1 MAGFIIFLVVLSVVL
16 SIPAVQTF
24 LAKKLTHSVNEKF
37 GTRIFVDKV
46 DLSFLGTIS
55 LRGIY
60 IEDYQKDTLIF
71 VDKLNTS
78 LVSASN
84 LMRGRLE
91 FGSVKME
98 TFLFNMTH
106 YKGDSLNTLDTFTAK
121 LESGSAAASDKPFYM
136 EMKKVLLIDGH
147 YKFFDYNRDYPEN
160 ADLKKLN
167 AFIDQ
172 FVIEGPNVYADVQKL
187 QFNGFNGLEVERLTG
202 NFAYTTDQIRL
213 DNMQLT
219 TTRSNLKGQFA
230 LLYNRGDFS
239 DFNNKIRWDF
249 NIEEAAISLADI
261 NLFYDEFDEAQIAL
275 QTHVTGT
282 LNDFLLKDTKVSDN
296 VGLGLEGDVALKNIF
311 NDMPLYLEG
320 KISDLRASH
329 ASLTQLMPRVLG
341 NNLPELIAIFGHV
354 STFGYVEL
362 NGDQI
367 LLDVDVETQIGNG
380 KVNGQL
386 QQLSSLESV
395 RYEGNISTQNIELAE
410 LTQNANLGQ
419 LSGKFNIKG
428 NGFNAQSMNAFISGF
443 VEKIGFNGYDFSG
456 IKLLGNL
463 DKGVY
468 EGKLEVDDYNL
479 KANFEGRADLTK
491 TQKSLSFSAQVPYA
505 NLFETKLYTRDK
517 LSVFSGNVAA
527 DFNGSNIDD
536 FTGLI
541 RFTNTTYG
549 NIRDEYYF
557 DDFTIQS
564 SFTDK
569 LHTISI
575 NSKDIV
581 DGSITGV
588 YKVSELEAMFANAL
602 GSFYSNYTPKKV
614 EPGQY
619 ANFKFDVYNK
629 LLDAFFPGIVLGSGT
644 EIKGSVNAQNN
655 EMKFSLN
662 ADKILLYENEIEGFN
677 LQFDN
682 QNPLYNTYVEV
693 DKIHTSTYDFSEL
706 SLINIKARD
715 TLFFKA
721 NFSGGPDHTDT
732 YDLNLFHTINKSN
745 QSVVGFKKS
754 DILFKGNQWFINRE
768 NEPTNYAVFTE
779 GFKNISINK
788 LFLKH
793 QNEEIGL
800 NGVLRDST
808 YKDLKVSFKDVHLY
822 KITPQ
827 IDSLKMDG
835 VVNGNLL
842 LLESD
847 NVYFP
852 TSFLKIN
859 DFEVNNQQMGNL
871 RLDIISSDNLSQ
883 FDVSATLT
891 RKSGLKS
898 IDADGKVYF
907 EGERPMIDMDLSL
920 KELDLKGFSPLGGT
934 AIDKIR
940 GQISGNAQLTG
951 PALNPNWEGSLSIY
965 KGGMSI
971 PYLNVDLAFP
981 ENAKIVLDK
990 KSFLVNNWKIN
1001 DTKYK
1006 TQAILNG
1013 SIGHSNFSD
1022 WDINMGLKTD
1032 RLLVLDTKEDLE
1044 SLYYGLGFISG
1055 DATLRGPLDNMVI
1068 DVTAQTKTGTN
1079 FVIPIS
1085 DAATVGDSSF
1095 IRFITPEEKILRGQG
1110 GNNVFEEIKGLTLNF
1125 DLDVTP
1131 EAQIEVMI
1139 DQENGSF
1146 LRGNGVGNLLI
1157 EINTNG
1163 RFNMWGDFI
1172 AMNGNYNFKYKGL
1185 IDKKFEVIRGGT
1197 ITWDGDPLQAQVN
1210 LQAVYRTEANPSILL
1225 ESQAV
1230 TRKIPTQVYINLE
1243 GNLTK
1248 PDVDF
1253 NIEFPNANSQIRSE
1267 MQFRLED
1274 AQERQ
1279 RQALSLIS
1287 AGTFFGDSNRI
1298 TQAGANLASESL
1310 SNIVNDLFQD
1320 DNDNFNFGID
1330 YVQADRTPDYEAQGR
1345 VGVTFQTQINDRV
1358 LINGKVGVPT
1368 GGVTESVV
1376 VGDVEVEFL
1385 LNDDGSLRAKVF
1397 NRQNQIR
1404 FIGEQEGYTQGVGM
1418 SYQVDFDSFKELM
1431 RKIFS
1436 SKKNPQTIVLPQN
1449 NQPASSPLPGFIEFK
1464 NNR

>member
-1 MAGFIIFLVVLSVVL
+1 MAGIIILMVVLTVVL
-16 SIPAVQTF
+16 SIPAVQTY
-24 LAKKLTHSVNEKF
+24 LAKQLTQSINKKYN
-37 GTRIFVDKV
+37 TQIFIDKV

-60 IEDYQKDTLIF
+60 IEDYKKDTLIF

-78 LVSASN
+78 LVSASK
-84 LMRGRLE
+84 LMQGKIE
-91 FGSVKME
+91 FGSVKVE
-98 TFLFNMTH
+98 TFLFNMNYH
-106 YKGDSLNTLDTFTAK
+106 HGDSLSTLDTFINK
-121 LESGSAAASDKPFYM
+121 LDSGQPSSSDKPFYM
-136 EMKKVLLIDGH
+136 HMDNVLLLDGR
-147 YKFFDYNRDYPEN
+147 YKFFDFNRSYSEN
-160 ADLKKLN
+160 ANLTKIN
-167 AFIDQ
+167 AFVEN
-172 FVIEGPNVYADVQKL
+172 FEIEGPNVQADVQKL
-187 QFNGFNGLEVERLTG
+187 DFVGFNGLEVKRLTG
-202 NFAYTTDQIRL
+202 NFAYASDQLRL
-213 DNMQLT
+213 DNMKLIT
-219 TTRSNLKGQFA
+219 SRSNLEGQFT
-230 LLYNRGDFS
+230 LLYQNGDFA
-239 DFNNKIRWDF
+239 DFNNKVRWDF
-249 NIEEAAISLADI
+249 KIDKADVSMNDI
-261 NLFYDEFDEAQIAL
+261 NLYYDEFQDTQL
-275 QTHVTGT
+275 SLSTHLTGT
-282 LNDFLLKDTKVSDN
+282 LNDFTLTDTRVAQNNRLS
-296 VGLGLEGDVALKNIF
+296 LEGDFKLKNIF
-311 NDMPLYLEG
+311 NEDAFYLEG
-320 KISDLRASH
+320 KISDMQASYANLINLMPNVLGH
-329 ASLTQLMPRVLG
+329 NLPHFISRFGGVSSFGYFELKGDEILLDINLETDIGNGMVNGNLTQLSQSETTTYEGKISTEDLDLFVLTD
-341 NNLPELIAIFGHV
+341 NSNLGKLSGVFN
-354 STFGYVEL
+354 L
-362 NGDQI
+362 NG
-367 LLDVDVETQIGNG
+367 
-380 KVNGQL
+380 K
-386 QQLSSLESV
+386 
-395 RYEGNISTQNIELAE
+395 
-410 LTQNANLGQ
+410 
-419 LSGKFNIKG
+419 
-428 NGFNAQSMNAFISGF
+428 GFNTRSMDVLISGF
-443 VEKIGFNGYDFSG
+443 VDKFGLNGYDFSN

-463 DKGVY
+463 NKGVY
-468 EGKLEVDDYNL
+468 RGNLEVDDHNL
-479 KANFEGRADLTK
+479 KARFEGLVDLSLDRK
-491 TQKSLSFSAQVPYA
+491 NLSFKAQVPYA
-505 NLFETKLYTRDK
+505 NLFETHLYTRDK
-517 LSVFSGNVAA
+517 LSVFSGNVDA
-527 DFNGSNIDD
+527 DFEGSNLDD

-549 NIRDEYYF
+549 NLRNEYYF
-557 DDFTIQS
+557 NDFSIRS
-564 SFTDK
+564 DFEGE

-575 NSKDIV
+575 NSKDIIE
-581 DGSITGV
+581 GSITGV
-588 YKVSELEAMFANAL
+588 YKISQLEDMFANAL
-602 GSFYSNYTPKKV
+602 GSFYSNYEPKNV
-614 EPGQY
+614 DAGQY
-619 ANFKFDVYNK
+619 ANFKFNVYNK

-644 EIKGSVNAQNN
+644 ELKGEVNSKNN
-655 EMKFSLN
+655 DLKFSFN
-662 ADKILLYENEIEGFN
+662 ADKISLYENEIEGFS

-682 QNPLYNTYVEV
+682 KNPIYNTYVEV
-693 DKIHTSTYDFSEL
+693 NKIHTAFYDINQL

-721 NFSGGPDHTDT
+721 NFNGGPNKTDT
-732 YDLNLFHTINKSN
+732 YDLNLFHTINSDN

-754 DILFKGNQWFINRE
+754 NLLFKGNQWFINRE
-768 NEPTNYAVFTE
+768 NNQTNYFVFSE
-779 GFKNISINK
+779 GFKNISVNK
-788 LFLKH
+788 VSLKH

-808 YKDLKVSFKDVHLY
+808 YKDLKISFKDVHLY

-827 IDSLKMDG
+827 IDSLSMEG

-842 LLESD
+842 LLQSD

-852 TSFLKIN
+852 TSFLKIK
-859 DFEVNNQQMGNL
+859 DFEINRQHLGDL
-871 RLDIISSDNLSQ
+871 RLDVMSSDNLSQ

-898 IDADGKVYF
+898 LDADGIVYF
-907 EGERPMIDMDLSL
+907 EGEKPLLDIEVSL
-920 KELDLKGFSPLGGT
+920 KEFDLQAFSPLGGT
-934 AIDKIR
+934 AIDRIR
-940 GQISGNAQLTG
+940 GNLSGNARLKGAVRNPSWQG
-951 PALNPNWEGSLSIY
+951 RLNLNQ
-965 KGGMSI
+965 GGMRI

-981 ENAKIVLDK
+981 DDEFIL
-990 KSFLVNNWKIN
+990 LNNRDLIFEKWKIT

-1006 TQAILNG
+1006 TTAIING
-1013 SIGHSNFSD
+1013 KLSHQNWND
-1022 WDINMGLKTD
+1022 WSINMGLNTD
-1032 RLLVLDTKEDLE
+1032 RLVVLDTKEDLE

-1055 DATLRGPLDNMVI
+1055 EATLSGALDNMVI
-1068 DVTAQTKTGTN
+1068 DVSAQTRPGTN

-1095 IRFITPEEKILRGQG
+1095 IRFITPEEKILRSQG
-1110 GNNVFEEIKGLTLNF
+1110 VNNSFDEIKGLTLNF

-1131 EAQIEVMI
+1131 DAQIEVMI

-1185 IDKKFEVIRGGT
+1185 IEKKFEVIRGGT

-1210 LQAVYRTEANPSILL
+1210 LKAVYRTEANPSILL

-1230 TRKIPTQVYINLE
+1230 TRKIPTQVYIILE

-1274 AQERQ
+1274 SQERQ

-1298 TQAGANLASESL
+1298 SQAGANLASESL

-1320 DNDNFNFGID
+1320 DNQNFNFGID

-1345 VGVTFQTQINDRV
+1345 VGVTFQTQISDRV

-1385 LNDDGSLRAKVF
+1385 LNEDGSLRAKVF

-1431 RKIFS
+1431 RKILN
-1436 SKKNPQTIVLPQN
+1436 SKKTSQTITL
-1449 NQPASSPLPGFIEFK
+1449 PASNQKANPLPGFIEFK
-1464 NNR
+1464 NDN